1 MLRFILRTLPALAL
15 CLALLAPAA
24 ADARKRDPDL
34 WVTVNRC
41 DGANSSDRMG
51 VRASLPGNGTRQ
63 RMYVRLRAQYFD
75 DVNQRWRNVS
85 GVGGRSS
92 WIKLGDASVRARQA
106 GFTFAFAP
114 PAPGSQYVLR
124 GIADFQYRRFE
135 GRKGRKPKVTVVKR
149 LRGHSRKGIKH
160 VPGGD
165 PPKKSSSI
173 CVIK

>member
-1 MLRFILRTLPALAL
+1 MHRFALRILPALAL
-15 CLALLAPAA
+15 CVALLAPVA
-24 ADARKRDPDL
+24 ADGRKRDPDL
-34 WVTVNRC
+34 WVTINRC
-41 DGANSSDRMG
+41 DGANSPDRMG

-75 DVNQRWRNVS
+75 EVNQKWQNVP
-85 GVGGRSS
+85 GAGGRSS
-92 WIKLGDASVRARQA
+92 WIKLGDARVRARQA
-106 GFTFAFAP
+106 GFTFAFDTPTAD
-114 PAPGSQYVLR
+114 SQFVLR

-135 GRKGRKPKVTVVKR
+135 GREGRKPKVTVVKR

>member
-1 MLRFILRTLPALAL
+1 MLRLAFRILPALAL
-15 CLALLAPAA
+15 CLVLLVPVAAGAP
-24 ADARKRDPDL
+24 KRDPDL
-34 WVTVNRC
+34 WVTINRC
-41 DGANSSDRMG
+41 DGANSPDRMG

-75 DVNQRWRNVS
+75 EVNQKWQNVP
-85 GVGGRSS
+85 GEGGRSD
-92 WIKLGDASVRARQA
+92 WIKLGDARVRARQA
-106 GFTFAFAP
+106 GFTFAFAK
-114 PAPGSQYVLR
+114 PAANSEYVLR
-124 GIADFQYRRFE
+124 GIADFQYRRFQ

-149 LRGHSRKGIKH
+149 LRGHSRRGIKH